1 MITCDAHPTARVD
14 YFCKRHSKLVCQ
26 GCLVTAHG
34 DHLPEMV
41 PLEKSCLDQYM
52 QTAIKE
58 MQDYRDRVQTL
69 VDTCVKLNET
79 DITVSA
85 LEFISLTK
93 IIEKLLGVGSGTS
106 QMQTLVDV
114 LEKKTLVVKE
124 KPFVKILTPS
134 KFSEVHKNLDL
145 LSLWLKNQTQL
156 YFDLSYRLSEDGSMI
171 KDFH

>member
-1 MITCDAHPTARVD
+1 
-14 YFCKRHSKLVCQ
+14 
-26 GCLVTAHG
+26 
-34 DHLPEMV
+34 
-41 PLEKSCLDQYM
+41 M

-85 LEFISLTK
+85 LEFLSLTK
-93 IIEKLLGVGSGTS
+93 IIEKLLGVGSGSS

-124 KPFVKILTPS
+124 KPFVKILTQS
-134 KFSEVHKNLDL
+134 KFPEVHKNLDL
-145 LSLWLKNQTQL
+145 LSLWLKN
-156 YFDLSYRLSEDGSMI
+156 
-171 KDFH
+171 

>member
-1 MITCDAHPTARVD
+1 MKEIHVLQGANEQSTETFGGSEIAMAEKFNCKLCSSTTFQGAKPNDYARDYIQKTLSTKFLMITCDAHPTARVD

-34 DHLPEMV
+34 DHLHDMV

-85 LEFISLTK
+85 LEFFSLTK

-106 QMQTLVDV
+106 
-114 LEKKTLVVKE
+114 
-124 KPFVKILTPS
+124 
-134 KFSEVHKNLDL
+134 
-145 LSLWLKNQTQL
+145 
-156 YFDLSYRLSEDGSMI
+156 
-171 KDFH
+171 